1 MMSFSV
7 HTVQYDAIMECLVCT
22 KKLTSSM
29 LHMMAFTSK
38 ILFGFGQD
46 FAKTVVLASVFVLEK

>member
-1 MMSFSV
+1 
-7 HTVQYDAIMECLVCT
+7 
-22 KKLTSSM
+22 
-29 LHMMAFTSK
+29 MMAFTSK